1 MRHCLN
7 LPLATRGRF
16 YLFFLPGYG
25 TLPLVASS
33 VSSTPK
39 DQTSDLMVKRPYR
52 AASGAV
58 HLMGNFAP
66 VWRLEWNRRFHS
78 SIRERNNQG
87 EKSYPVLQCT
97 RCLRWASPDRSQPL
111 YTPGC
116 LRPGCWRHAGL
127 GERSSSSPHKPCL
140 LRSRG
145 REREGTVIFI
155 YFFGKT
161 NICWW
166 F

>member
-1 MRHCLN
+1 MFL
-7 LPLATRGRF
+7 LI
-16 YLFFLPGYG
+16 YVYSLPGYG

-58 HLMGNFAP
+58 HLIGNFAP
-66 VWRLEWNRRFHS
+66 TWRVEGNRTFHS
-78 SIRERNNQG
+78 GTRKITTRQT
-87 EKSYPVLQCT
+87 EKRYPVLQCT
-97 RCLRWASPDRSQPL
+97 RCLRWASPDRSRLL

-116 LRPGCWRHAGL
+116 LLPGCWRHAGL
-127 GERSSSSPHKPCL
+127 CGRSSSAPHKPYL
-140 LRSRG
+140 PRSRG
-145 REREGTVIFI
+145 HWTRGDGKV
-155 YFFGKT
+155 FGKP
-161 NICWW
+161 NIIWC